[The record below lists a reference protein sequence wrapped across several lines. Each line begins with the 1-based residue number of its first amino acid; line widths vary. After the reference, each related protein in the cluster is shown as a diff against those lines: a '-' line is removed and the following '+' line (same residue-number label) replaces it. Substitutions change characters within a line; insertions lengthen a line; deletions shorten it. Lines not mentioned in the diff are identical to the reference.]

1 MKEANH
7 IERPLEDAGKMASRP
22 LVTRV
27 LYNDEKM
34 DTWLRIGRGLIAVLG
49 VLIAL
54 GAIYTARYGPPFP
67 AWQFRSLFV
76 GLMLILTFYY
86 HPFRKG
92 KVSLLMDVVPFLLAL
107 ATTAYMFFQYPGTE
121 YRAGLPIL
129 WDLVFGS
136 ILIFLIIEGC
146 RRSNG
151 WPVAIVAGF
160 FMCYIFIG
168 PYLPGLLGHR
178 GFHFDVMID
187 YMFVTSL
194 GIFGD
199 LINITATVLILF
211 VLFGAFLVKSGIGR
225 FFIDLA
231 CALLGRVRG
240 GPALVAVVS
249 SAMIGTVTGNGVANV
264 TITGAF
270 TIPLMKRI
278 GYRKEFAGAVEA
290 VASQGGQI
298 MPPIMGA
305 SAFIMADTL
314 GVPYIKIA
322 GMALIP
328 AILYFFTAG
337 VVVYLEARKTGM
349 QGMQPHEMPHLWTVL
364 RKGWYM
370 MTPLILIVA
379 LLIIGYSPMMAG
391 FWAIVSCIV
400 LSWINYSNRIGLL
413 GALEALEDGVRS
425 SIAVVMAVAA
435 AAIIVGSVVMTGL
448 GIRFS
453 RLAIEL
459 SGGELVPL
467 LFLVMI
473 ASLILGMGMPTVAAY
488 VVLAML
494 AAPALERLDVPAIAA
509 HLYVF
514 YFGIISGITPP
525 VAITAYVAAGMA
537 GGNAVKTAWEAA
549 RIGVAGFMVP
559 YMFIFN
565 NELLLQGTT
574 AEIIQIAV
582 TSMIGITCF
591 AVVLQGWLLRSMNWM
606 QRVLMLVVAFLTID
620 PGLVTDL
627 IGAVLIGLTIAWQL
641 VQNRKEILTAE
652 TGRLAKN

>member
-1 MKEANH
+1 MKETNH
-7 IERPLEDAGKMASRP
+7 AGRPTEDTINMAPPP
-22 LVTRV
+22 LITRV
-27 LYNDEKM
+27 LYNDEKI
-34 DTWLRIGRGLIAVLG
+34 DTWLRVGRGLIAVLG

-54 GAIYTARYGPPFP
+54 GAIYTAKYGPPFP
-67 AWQFRSLFV
+67 AWQLRSLFV

-92 KVSLLMDVVPFLLAL
+92 RVSLLMDVVPFLLAL

-121 YRAGLPIL
+121 FRAGVPIL
-129 WDLVFGS
+129 WDLIFGS
-136 ILIFLIIEGC
+136 ILICLIIEGC

-199 LINITATVLILF
+199 LINITATILILY
-211 VLFGAFLVKSGIGR
+211 VIFGSFLVKSGIGK
-225 FFIDLA
+225 FFVDFA
-231 CALLGRVRG
+231 CALLGRLRG
-240 GPALVAVVS
+240 GPALVAVIS

-270 TIPLMKRI
+270 TIPLMKRT

-314 GVPYIKIA
+314 GVPYIQIA
-322 GMALIP
+322 RMAMIP
-328 AILYFFTAG
+328 AILYFFAAG
-337 VVVYLEARKTGM
+337 VVVYLEARKSGI
-349 QGMQPHEMPHLWTVL
+349 QGMLPQEMPNLWTVL

-370 MTPLILIVA
+370 VTPLVLIVA
-379 LLIIGYSPMMAG
+379 LLIIGFSPMRAG

-400 LSWINYSNRIGLL
+400 LSWINYSNRINLL

-435 AAIIVGSVVMTGL
+435 AAIIVGSVNMTGF

-459 SGGELVPL
+459 SGGELIPL
-467 LFLVMI
+467 LLLVMI
-473 ASLILGMGMPTVAAY
+473 ASLILGMGMPTVSAY

-494 AAPALERLDVPAIAA
+494 AAPALERIDVPVIAA

-525 VAITAYVAAGMA
+525 VAITSYVAAGLA
-537 GGNAVKTAWEAA
+537 GANAVKTAWEATK
-549 RIGVAGFMVP
+549 IGVAGFIVP

-574 AEIIQIAV
+574 AEIIQVAI
-582 TSMIGITCF
+582 TSMIGIACL
-591 AVVLQGWLLRSMNWM
+591 AVTLQGWLLRSMNWM
-606 QRVLMLVVAFLTID
+606 QRVLMLVAAFLTID

-627 IGAVLIGLTIAWQL
+627 IGVVLIGFTIAWQS
-641 VQNRKEILTAE
+641 VQNRKEIQTAE
-652 TGRLAKN
+652 TMRLDRN